1 MRRTIRAVT
10 TTLLALASAVL
21 VTASASAQAADGP
34 AVGAWTGEAQGGIA
48 LPLGITREVQ
58 DLGPTVEAAV
68 GYRVHPR
75 VRLRADAS
83 VSFLQGADASSAGR
97 PMPNMTIYRV
107 HGGAEVLLLS
117 PSSRMRVAAGLG
129 AGAATYDTE
138 VYERTVENPAT
149 GQVEGDFN
157 HTWFTTSGRLKV
169 LYAVAPRADV
179 FVAGAARASLADED
193 ATAVFGVFDP
203 AAGTRGTDVIWTL
216 PVTAGV
222 QLRF

>member
-10 TTLLALASAVL
+10 TALLAVAAATAVTSGAAAQGTGDAPPGTW
-21 VTASASAQAADGP
+21 TA
-34 AVGAWTGEAQGGIA
+34 EAGGGIA

-58 DLGPTVEAAV
+58 DLGPTVEGAV

-75 VRLRADAS
+75 VLLRADAS
-83 VSFLQGADASSAGR
+83 VSFLQGADAPPGGR
-97 PMPNMTIYRV
+97 AMPNLTIYRV
-107 HGGAEVLLLS
+107 HGGAEALLLS
-117 PSSRMRVAAGLG
+117 PSSRMSVAASLG

-138 VYERTVENPAT
+138 GYERTVENPAT

-157 HTWFTTSGRLKV
+157 HTWFTTSGRLKL
-169 LYAVAPRADV
+169 LYAVSPRADV

-203 AAGTRGTDVIWTL
+203 AAGTRGTDVIWTV
-216 PVTAGV
+216 PVTAGA